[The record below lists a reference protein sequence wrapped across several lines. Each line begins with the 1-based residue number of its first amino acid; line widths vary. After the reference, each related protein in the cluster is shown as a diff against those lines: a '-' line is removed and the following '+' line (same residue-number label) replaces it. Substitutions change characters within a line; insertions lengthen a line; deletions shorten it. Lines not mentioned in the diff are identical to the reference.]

1 MKNSTHYLF
10 SVGLLN
16 LFTLLFIQDQLLA
29 WYCFGLS
36 FPLSGISLIPNLL
49 DSYSGANLKYEG
61 VQLKKHRSTNQYRHP
76 LSHSPWTLSYFLPL
90 FYITERIPNPIF
102 LATAVAFFLG
112 WFSHLLLDAFN
123 PEGIPLGRKPVFSPH
138 PVKHYSWQQPNN
150 ARTLRF
156 ARIPFN
162 DPKANTVLSRLG
174 LFLLALNLS
183 DLILNHFQVIFQLV
197 NL

>member
-1 MKNSTHYLF
+1 MKSSTHYF
-10 SVGLLN
+10 FAVGLFN
-16 LFTLLFIQDQLLA
+16 LYILLFIKDQLLA
-29 WYCFGLS
+29 WFSFGLS

-76 LSHSPWTLSYFLPL
+76 LSHSPWTISYFIPI
-90 FYITERIPNPIF
+90 FYITERIPEPI
-102 LATAVAFFLG
+102 LLITAVALTLG
-112 WFSHLLLDAFN
+112 WFSHLLLDSFN
-123 PEGIPLGRKPVFSPH
+123 PEGIPLGRKPVYSPH
-138 PVKHYSWQQPNN
+138 PVKHYSWQQSNDT
-150 ARTLRF
+150 RTLRF

-162 DPKANTVLSRLG
+162 DPKANTAFSRLG

-183 DLILNHFQVIFQLV
+183 DLVLNHFQVILQVV

>member
-1 MKNSTHYLF
+1 MKNSTHYCF
-10 SVGLLN
+10 AVGLFN
-16 LFTLLFIQDQLLA
+16 LFILLFIKDQSLA
-29 WYCFGLS
+29 WFCFGMS
-36 FPLSGISLIPNLL
+36 FPVSGISLIPNLL

-76 LSHSPWTLSYFLPL
+76 LSHSPWTLSYFIPL
-90 FYITERIPNPIF
+90 FFITERIYDPI
-102 LATAVAFFLG
+102 LLVTAVALTLG

-138 PVKHYSWQQPNN
+138 PVKHYSWQQPNDT
-150 ARTLRF
+150 RTLRF

-162 DPKANTVLSRLG
+162 DPRANTAFSRLG
-174 LFLLALNLS
+174 LFLLAMNLS
-183 DLILNHFQVIFQLV
+183 DLLLNHIQVIFQVV